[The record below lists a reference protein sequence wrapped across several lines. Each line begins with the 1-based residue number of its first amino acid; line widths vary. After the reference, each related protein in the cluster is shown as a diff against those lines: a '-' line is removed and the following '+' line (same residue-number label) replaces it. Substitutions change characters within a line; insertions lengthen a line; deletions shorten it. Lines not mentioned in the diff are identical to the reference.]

1 MPQRHRLLVGVLGL
15 GAALLTACGTPGV
28 PLPPSL
34 ELAKPVTDLRAV
46 RKGDKVYLAWSEPT
60 QTTDRQNI
68 RHTGLTSVCRG
79 LDPGLPTCET
89 LVGHVPPSQVAPA
102 SNKNAPGGA
111 KAQANF
117 VDTLPRAIQEQT
129 PTGEITYAV
138 SAMNAAR
145 RSAGFSNRVQVPAA
159 PTLSAPGDFK
169 VQLGAEGVTM
179 TWTPVTE
186 PHVSGL
192 THFYRAYRREAGS
205 KTDSQA
211 GSAPITSST
220 ISDQTFEWEKTYDY
234 RLTVVTIVSRS
245 GGEFQIEGDDTPIVQ
260 LIAHDVFPPAV
271 PSGLQA
277 VASGVGQSPFIDLI
291 WTPNSDADLAG
302 YNIYRHEEGAAPVK
316 LNSQLAVTPA
326 YKDSAVAAGKTYFY
340 SISAIDLRGN
350 ESARSEEAS
359 ETMP

>member
-1 MPQRHRLLVGVLGL
+1 MAQSHKVLVGIL
-15 GAALLTACGTPGV
+15 AAATALLTACGTPGV

-46 RKGDKVYLAWSEPT
+46 RKGDKVYLAWTEPT

-68 RHTGLTSVCRG
+68 RHMGLTSVCRG
-79 LDPGLPTCET
+79 LNPALPTCET
-89 LVGHVPPSQVAPA
+89 LAGHVSPPKATTPKDKKA
-102 SNKNAPGGA
+102 TPA
-111 KAQANF
+111 KAQASF
-117 VDTLPRAIQEQT
+117 VDSLPRAIQEQS

-138 SAMNAAR
+138 SAMNDAG

-159 PTLSAPGDFK
+159 PTLNPPADFK
-169 VQLGAEGVTM
+169 VQLGAEGITM
-179 TWTPVTE
+179 TWTPVAD
-186 PHVSGL
+186 PHVNGL
-192 THFYRAYRREAGS
+192 THFYRAYRRAQGS
-205 KTDSQA
+205 STDTQA

-220 ISDQTFEWEKTYDY
+220 LSDQSFEWEKTYEY
-234 RLTVVTIVSRS
+234 RLTVVTIVSRAGS
-245 GGEFQIEGDDTPIVQ
+245 EFQIEGDDTPVVQ
-260 LIAHDVFPPAV
+260 LVAHDVFPPAV

-277 VASGVGQSPFIDLI
+277 VASGVGQSLFIDLI

-316 LNSQLAVTPA
+316 LNAQPVVTPA
-326 YKDSAVAAGKTYFY
+326 YRDSSVSAGKNYIY

-350 ESARSEEAS
+350 ESGRSEEAS